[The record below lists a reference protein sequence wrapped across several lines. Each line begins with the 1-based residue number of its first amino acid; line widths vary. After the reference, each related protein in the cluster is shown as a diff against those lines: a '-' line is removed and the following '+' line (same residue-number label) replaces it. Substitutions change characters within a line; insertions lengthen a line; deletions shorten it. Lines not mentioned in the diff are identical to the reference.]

1 MIFLVDNIILNKAY
15 PNLGKWAAQPY
26 TQSWREFDQHWPFV
40 TPVRLFEYFD
50 EYRISYD
57 VQKIGETIPAN
68 SCYPIALSFFNFEID
83 YFALLP
89 AIIKTACASQAC
101 KILFYYHEGDNPINI
116 KHRIEALC
124 SIHNLP
130 SDCYIFISGNTVAR
144 DLDNFLYFP
153 DHEFIYQLRNKHHAP
168 GEINFNTRPYQ
179 FVALNRTHKWWRAT
193 IMADLHRAN
202 LLDYALWSY
211 QTELST
217 NDNFDNNPI
226 EVDTLNIRDYVDNFY
241 DNAPYWADNFT
252 LEQQNDHSKLVRQ
265 HYDDAYF
272 HLVIETHFD
281 ADGSG
286 GAFLTEKIFKP
297 IKHGQPFVVAGTPRT
312 LATLR
317 DLGYR
322 VFDSQ
327 IDNSYDL
334 ELNNTARWIKLRD
347 TIAEL
352 TSKNMHNWFLSCID
366 DVKHNQELYNRPK
379 LTRLNKIIKDIH
391 ELTY

>member
-15 PNLGKWAAQPY
+15 PNLGKWNAEPY
-26 TQSWREFDQHWPFV
+26 TQAWREFDQHWPFV

-50 EYRISYD
+50 EYQISYD

-83 YFALLP
+83 YVALLP
-89 AIIKTACASQAC
+89 AIIKTACANREC

-153 DHEFIYQLRNKHHAP
+153 DHEFIYQLRNKHRQP
-168 GEINFNTRPYQ
+168 TEINLNARPYQ

-193 IMADLHRAN
+193 IMADLHQAK

-217 NDNFDNNPI
+217 NDNFDDNPI
-226 EVDTLNIRDYVDNFY
+226 EVDTLNIRDYIGNFY

-252 LEQQNDHSKLVRQ
+252 LEQQNDHSELVRQ
-265 HYDDAYF
+265 HFDDAYF

-297 IKHGQPFVVAGTPRT
+297 IKHGQPFMVAGTPHT

-334 ELNNTARWIKLRD
+334 ELDNTARWIKLRN

-352 TSKNMHNWFLSCID
+352 TSKNMHSWFLSCID
-366 DVKHNQELYNRPK
+366 DVKHNQDLYNRPK
-379 LTRLNKIIKDIH
+379 TTRLNKIIKDIH